1 MRGSSRLLMCRRYC
15 LHNQVDAEWSSVT
28 RFVDLFMDNEN
39 DPSRE
44 GQVPLSQDVDQKRS
58 HAANL
63 VEQQRATLLNR
74 IHRLLGDDARRVTD
88 TDDILS
94 TALRRI
100 DSVIESGNLEAQNER
115 QFYAFV
121 HGVIE
126 RTILEKGRKSRS
138 LTAREKIAQDIRNK
152 LPTPA
157 VEQRVVT
164 ADELNRIGQL
174 ITDPID
180 REIILLKGRGSSF
193 VEIAES
199 MQMASD
205 AVRKR
210 WSRIRASVREQI
222 KGDSS
227 DDDCK

>member
-1 MRGSSRLLMCRRYC
+1 MS
-15 LHNQVDAEWSSVT
+15 
-28 RFVDLFMDNEN
+28 
-39 DPSRE
+39 
-44 GQVPLSQDVDQKRS
+44 
-58 HAANL
+58 
-63 VEQQRATLLNR
+63 R

-199 MQMASD
+199 MQMTSD

-222 KGDSS
+222 KGDSWN
-227 DDDCK
+227 DDCK

>member
-1 MRGSSRLLMCRRYC
+1 LIGEGKVPSSTGGRRAGQCDKIYKI
-15 LHNQVDAEWSSVT
+15 
-28 RFVDLFMDNEN
+28 FMDSQKK
-39 DPSRE
+39 PSHEHRSS
-44 GQVPLSQDVDQKRS
+44 LIQDSDQARLF
-58 HAANL
+58 AANL
-63 VEQQRATLLNR
+63 VEEQRASLLSR

-100 DSVIESGNLEAQNER
+100 DSVIERGDLEAENER

-126 RTILEKGRKSRS
+126 RTILEKGRKSRG
-138 LTAREKIAQDIRNK
+138 LTAREKVAHEMRSK
-152 LPTPA
+152 LPA
-157 VEQRVVT
+157 QRAEQRIIA

-199 MQMASD
+199 MDMMPD

-210 WSRIRASVREQI
+210 WSRIRTSVRKQI
-222 KGDSS
+222 KRGTA
-227 DDDCK
+227 K